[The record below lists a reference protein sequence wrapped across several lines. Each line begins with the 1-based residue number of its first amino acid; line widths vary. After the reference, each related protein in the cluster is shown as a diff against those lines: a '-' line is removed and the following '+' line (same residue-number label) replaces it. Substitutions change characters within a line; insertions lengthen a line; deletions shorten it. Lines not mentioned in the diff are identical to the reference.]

1 MLGGLKM
8 KIKSIMS
15 LKAIFGIF
23 LSLGF
28 LFFTRTMLSL
38 FGMNV
43 NAGEIVVGKL
53 LGQMYLLMTL
63 LLWFC
68 RKTSEATTKKA
79 FAISITIGDAIGAV
93 VCLMAV
99 LSGTLNSLGWLPA
112 AIYLFFTIGFGY
124 FVVRPETG

>member
-1 MLGGLKM
+1 M

-15 LKAIFGIF
+15 LKAIFGI
-23 LSLGF
+23 
-28 LFFTRTMLSL
+28 LFFTRTVISL
-38 FGMNV
+38 FGMN
-43 NAGEIVVGKL
+43 ATGGEIVVAKL

-68 RKTSEATTKKA
+68 RNTSETTTKKA

-93 VCLMAV
+93 VCMMAV

-124 FVVRPETG
+124 FVVSPKTG

>member
-1 MLGGLKM
+1 MLGGLNM

-28 LFFTRTMLSL
+28 LFLTQTVMSL
-38 FGMNV
+38 FGMTV
-43 NAGEIVVGKL
+43 NSSGITLARL
-53 LGQMYLLMTL
+53 LGQMYFLMTL

-68 RKTSEATTKKA
+68 RNTSEATTKNA

-99 LSGTLNSLGWLPA
+99 LSGTVNSLGWLPV
-112 AIYLFFTIGFGY
+112 AIYLFFTIAFGY

>member
-1 MLGGLKM
+1 M

-23 LSLGF
+23 LSFGF
-28 LFFTRTMLSL
+28 LFFTRTVISL
-38 FGMNV
+38 FGMN
-43 NAGEIVVGKL
+43 ATGGEIVVAKL

-68 RKTSEATTKKA
+68 RNTSETTTKKA

-93 VCLMAV
+93 VCMMAV

-124 FVVRPETG
+124 FVVSPKTG

>member
-1 MLGGLKM
+1 MLGGLNM

-28 LFFTRTMLSL
+28 LFLTQTVMSL
-38 FGMNV
+38 FGMTV
-43 NAGEIVVGKL
+43 NSSGITLARL
-53 LGQMYLLMTL
+53 LGQMYFLMTL

-68 RKTSEATTKKA
+68 RNTSEATTKNA

-99 LSGTLNSLGWLPA
+99 LSGAVNSLGWLPV
-112 AIYLFFTIGFGY
+112 AIYLFFTIAFGY